1 MGCILKRVSHDE
13 FKDTLK
19 PAMLK
24 AMLRN
29 PEVVLE
35 TNGLILSGLG
45 IDLSQ
50 YVAEVR
56 GVSALLTNFDLSN
69 VF

>member
-13 FKDTLK
+13 FKETLK

-50 YVAEVR
+50 YVTEVLVDR
-56 GVSALLTNFDLSN
+56 LQTNFDLSN

>member
-1 MGCILKRVSHDE
+1 MKRVTHEE
-13 FKDTLK
+13 FKETVK

-35 TNGLILSGLG
+35 TNGLILAGLG

-50 YVAEVR
+50 YVAEV
-56 GVSALLTNFDLSN
+56 
-69 VF
+69 